1 MRLNGKTTLVDFTK
15 DVVQSLTITPSGL
28 NKTILTANIGPYQNC
43 GIATIAKG
51 YTDITF
57 LIGGATASTSYT
69 NGIYIFYMPEN
80 TTVPKMVKLS

>member
-15 DVVQSLTITPSGL
+15 DVVQSLTLTPSGL
-28 NKTILTANIGPYQNC
+28 NKTTLTANIGPYQNC

-57 LIGGATASTSYT
+57 LIGGAIPPITYTS
-69 NGIYIFYMPEN
+69 GIYIFYVPEN
-80 TTVPKMVKLS
+80 TTTPKMVKLP